1 MDIQVYPVQLR
12 KKSIAKFLQ
21 CCLKNCRVAYSDSQT
36 ALEGCEFMCAA
47 DLELWA
53 HFLKVSGQKAISELD
68 CEKVKGL

>member
-1 MDIQVYPVQLR
+1 
-12 KKSIAKFLQ
+12 
-21 CCLKNCRVAYSDSQT
+21 
-36 ALEGCEFMCAA
+36 MCAA